1 MVRSYSKTNGNSD
14 MYGTSILHLTTL
26 KDWSEADVLR
36 TVERSI
42 DIKRNPRHY
51 SAALS
56 GKTLALL
63 FQKTSTRTRCAG
75 EIGMTQLGGHALYL
89 DWRNTN
95 FGLAD
100 LGDEVR
106 VLSSYA
112 DFIVARLMQHD
123 DVLRAAEASTA
134 PIMNGCCNRYHPL
147 QGLTDLMTVHE
158 ALGRLEGVR
167 LTYVGVL
174 NNVAN
179 SLIAAGLK
187 TGMHVTCICPEV
199 NPAARDE
206 ALYSEASAAG
216 LYEYGAEAEQL
227 QDVLAQSDVVYTD
240 TWIDMEFFTDPAFA
254 EEKERRIALFQPFQI
269 NADLVR
275 NLDLK
280 ILHCLPA
287 HHGYEITGDMLHD
300 PRSLIFTQAEN
311 RLHSQKAVLLQ
322 LANAPE

>member
-1 MVRSYSKTNGNSD
+1 M
-14 MYGTSILHLTTL
+14 HLITL
-26 KDWSEADVLR
+26 KDWSPEDVQQ
-36 TVERSI
+36 TVECSL
-42 DIKRNPRHY
+42 DVKHNPDHY
-51 SAALS
+51 SSALS

-100 LGDEVR
+100 LGDEIR
-106 VLSSYA
+106 VLSSYS
-112 DFIVARLMQHD
+112 DFIVARLMQYE
-123 DVLRAAEASTA
+123 DVLRAGEASSV

-147 QGLTDLMTVHE
+147 QGLTDLMTVRE
-158 ALGRLEGVR
+158 AFGRLEGIR

-187 TGMHVTCICPEV
+187 TGMHITCICPEV
-199 NPAARDE
+199 NASAVDE
-206 ALYSEASAAG
+206 ALYAEARSAG
-216 LYEYGAEAEQL
+216 LYDYYEGRDELRPALEKCDA
-227 QDVLAQSDVVYTD
+227 VYTD

-254 EEKERRIALFQPFQI
+254 EEKDRRIALFQPYQL
-269 NADLVR
+269 NAELLDG
-275 NLDLK
+275 LDLK
-280 ILHCLPA
+280 ILHCMAA
-287 HHGYEITGDMLHD
+287 HHGYEISGDMLHD

-311 RLHSQKAVLLQ
+311 RLHSQKTVLLK
-322 LANAPE
+322 LAGALP

>member
-1 MVRSYSKTNGNSD
+1 
-14 MYGTSILHLTTL
+14 LHLVTL
-26 KDWSEADVLR
+26 KDWSCEDVQH

-42 DIKRNPRHY
+42 DVKKNPGYY
-51 SAALS
+51 SAALR
-56 GKTLALL
+56 GKTLSLL

-100 LGDEVR
+100 LGDEIR

-123 DVLRAAEASTA
+123 DILRAAETSSV

-147 QGLTDLMTVHE
+147 QSLTDLMTVQE
-158 ALGRLEGVR
+158 SFGRLEGLR

-187 TGMHVTCICPEV
+187 TGLHVTCVCPEV

-206 ALYSEASAAG
+206 ALYAEAKAAG
-216 LYEYGAEAEQL
+216 LYDYYENSTDLRPILEK
-227 QDVLAQSDVVYTD
+227 SDVVYTD

-254 EEKERRIALFQPFQI
+254 EEKERRISLFQPFQL
-269 NADLVR
+269 NAELLADI
-275 NLDLK
+275 DLK

-287 HHGYEITGDMLHD
+287 HHGYEITSEMLHD

-311 RLHSQKAVLLQ
+311 RLHSQKAVLLK
-322 LANAPE
+322 LAGALS

>member
-1 MVRSYSKTNGNSD
+1 M
-14 MYGTSILHLTTL
+14 HLVTL
-26 KDWSEADVLR
+26 KDWSNEDVR
-36 TVERSI
+36 QTVERSI
-42 DIKRNPRHY
+42 DVKKNPGHY
-51 SAALS
+51 SAALR
-56 GKTLALL
+56 GKTLSLL
-63 FQKTSTRTRCAG
+63 FQKTSTRTRCAS

-100 LGDEVR
+100 LGDEIR

-112 DFIVARLMQHD
+112 DFILARLMQQ
-123 DVLRAAEASTA
+123 ASTV

-147 QGLTDLMTVHE
+147 QGLTDLMTVRESFGH
-158 ALGRLEGVR
+158 LDGLR

-187 TGMHVTCICPEV
+187 TGMHITCVCPEV

-206 ALYSEASAAG
+206 ALYAEAQAAG
-216 LYEYGAEAEQL
+216 LYDYCEDSADL
-227 QDVLAQSDVVYTD
+227 RSVLEKSNVVYTD

-254 EEKERRIALFQPFQI
+254 EEKERRISLFQPFQL
-269 NADLVR
+269 NSELLAG
-275 NLDLK
+275 LDIK

-287 HHGYEITGDMLHD
+287 HHGYEITSEMLHD

-311 RLHSQKAVLLQ
+311 RLHSQKAVLLK
-322 LANAPE
+322 LADALS